1 MACFASHKV
10 EPERFAIAS
19 DLGLRVRTQH
29 FHLVTY
35 PVRATPIIRIEVHDD
50 LAVSGAD
57 AGVTL
62 LAQVVRGML
71 KINQIRDVFDQ
82 VKNRLASIFHNDNLD
97 VRIVLL

>member
-1 MACFASHKV
+1 MACFASHEV

-19 DLGLRVRTQH
+19 DLSLRVRTQH
-29 FHLVTY
+29 FRLVTY

-50 LAVSGAD
+50 LTVSGAD

-71 KINQIRDVFDQ
+71 EINQIRNIFNE
-82 VKNRLASIFHNDNLD
+82 VKNRLGSIFHNDKLQI
-97 VRIVLL
+97 RIVLL